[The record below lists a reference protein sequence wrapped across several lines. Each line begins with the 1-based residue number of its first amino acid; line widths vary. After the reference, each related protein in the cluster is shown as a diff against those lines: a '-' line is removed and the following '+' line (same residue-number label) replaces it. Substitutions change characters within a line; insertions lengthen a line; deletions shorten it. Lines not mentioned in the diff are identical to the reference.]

1 MTSTRRTFL
10 STASVALGAAKAV
23 AAPVRISSIT
33 LSTIRGDFHKFVA
46 MNAYDNQ
53 PKGTSYENVLVRI
66 MTDAGIEGV
75 GVMG

>member
-33 LSTIRGDFHKFVA
+33 LTRIRGNFHKFVA
-46 MNAYDNQ
+46 MNASDFV
-53 PKGTSYENVLVRI
+53 TSFHLSCREI
-66 MTDAGIEGV
+66 
-75 GVMG
+75 